1 MPATNPRD
9 ETMRPPDPHRMRP
22 RHEEPIKFFRALVL
36 DLRQQLDGY
45 PHGEI
50 TQDRMAE
57 AREHIEAL
65 EHDKVPTRFY

>member
-1 MPATNPRD
+1 
-9 ETMRPPDPHRMRP
+9 MRVPDPHRKRP
-22 RHEEPIKFFRALVL
+22 RHEQPIRFFRALVL

-50 TQDRMAE
+50 TRERMAE

-65 EHDKVPTRFY
+65 ERDTVPTRFF